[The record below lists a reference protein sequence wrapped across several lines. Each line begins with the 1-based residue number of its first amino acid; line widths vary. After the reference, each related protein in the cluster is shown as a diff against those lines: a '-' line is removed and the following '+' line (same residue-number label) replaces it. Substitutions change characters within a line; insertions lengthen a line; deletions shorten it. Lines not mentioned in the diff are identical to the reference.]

1 MDEDTMLECVS
12 VYDIY
17 LGKEA
22 EKEKLTLEQKRIL
35 KRQ

>member
-1 MDEDTMLECVS
+1 MLECVS
-12 VYDIY
+12 VYDIF
-17 LGKEA
+17 LGKEG